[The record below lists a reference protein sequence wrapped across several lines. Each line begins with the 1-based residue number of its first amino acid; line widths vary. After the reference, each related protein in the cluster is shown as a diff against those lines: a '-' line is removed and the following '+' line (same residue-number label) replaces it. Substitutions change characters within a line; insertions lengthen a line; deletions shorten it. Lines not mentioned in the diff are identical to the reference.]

1 MPRTLTAR
9 LTSACGRICLQ
20 QSLCLLPNVLTLNR
34 AKAAVFDEAVFIEDD
49 QTIAEC
55 TAANIFIIKGGRV
68 ATPPKS
74 HPILGGV
81 TRDRVITLAR
91 QHGVPLEERPVT
103 LPELRAADEVF
114 LTSTTIVVLPAT
126 QVDQQPVGA
135 GKSGPVTENLGELF
149 RAAVA

>member
-20 QSLCLLPNVLTLNR
+20 QSLCLLPNVLTFNR
-34 AKAAVFDEAVFIEDD
+34 AKAAGFDEAVFIEDD

-55 TAANIFIIKGGRV
+55 TAANIFIVKGGRV

-74 HPILGGV
+74 HRILGGV

-103 LPELRAADEVF
+103 LPELRADDEVF
-114 LTSTTIVVLPAT
+114 LTSTTIEVLPAT

-135 GKSGPVTENLGELF
+135 GKSGPVTQNLGELF